1 MKLTIEQVYNK
12 LNTERTTEALNSC
25 RIPFRVIMVSNIK
38 RYQELVNKLRQIPD
52 VSLVSASELFSAPDI
67 MPRYENLNNTI
78 YQSKWVILTGVS
90 EYLRLFSYN
99 EAVTARL
106 KKLISHQVPASSIGR
121 IIIPL
126 WGCEA
131 LLQDSTL
138 RLMSDERMK
147 DYYFD
152 CTSDSD
158 EEQILTVTVFSSQFR
173 EFKKKLIKPDI
184 PLFDN
189 LQEWY
194 EFWSDGVTNINEYIL
209 ISGRSHLI
217 QPTNGAITIHV
228 VQDTLSFIR
237 ENLVGGEVLNAE
249 NCPIEVQNELFEQ
262 ALCHKSLDEAILSC
276 LNISI
281 FQAIDIMGKWS
292 VLSDDRKELVRL
304 WYRLHPD
311 NTYLSHSILKCDNLN
326 TLDNIIL
333 YDIFHISKVPSKWVS
348 ESQQLI
354 SVMKIKRDSLY
365 FDSLNKMSNY
375 EERLYYLSGDTSDE
389 KIYLL
394 KMVGQWLREDKSAVY
409 GCARLKTIYPEL
421 FEYLD
426 GEAYNEELRRYMEL
440 YKIYKLSNTLPA
452 DEQLYFAGIQT
463 DNYNYRYAELS
474 DFVDN
479 QTVVLWVD
487 ALGVEWLSL
496 LLKMLA
502 KRKDGKVIYHS
513 CGLSNL
519 PTETKYNE
527 QWKHMN
533 VPYEKLDYL
542 DKLAHKGL
550 SYKDIDDYYPCI
562 EEQFA
567 VISEMHG
574 TGKMVTIGS
583 KISKLLGKY
592 RRIIITGDHGTSR
605 LAARFFHT
613 KAGIP
618 ASKDITVGSH
628 GRFGITSKE
637 IEPITET
644 QIVHH
649 IGDKNYIVFAN
660 YDHYTISGYAAG
672 ADDNVPIFGEIH
684 GGATPEELLVPIIVF
699 DSYSV
704 ISLTAKW
711 EKNPVR
717 IQHKI
722 AKSVIKFNL
731 PIASLQVNI
740 GNIFA
745 SVTSTND
752 NKVWKVEFAN
762 IKAGKYE
769 VTIVADGKSVKVDE
783 LTLNSAIGNN
793 CGDFDL

>member
-1 MKLTIEQVYNK
+1 MTIDQVYNK
-12 LNTERTTEALNSC
+12 FNAERTTAELSPC
-25 RIPFRVIMVSNIK
+25 RIPVRVIMVSNVK
-38 RYQELVNKLRQIPD
+38 RYRELVNKLRQIPD

-67 MPRYENLNNTI
+67 MPRYENLNNTV

-90 EYLRLFSYN
+90 EYLRLFSHN
-99 EAVTARL
+99 EADTARL
-106 KKLISHQVPASSIGR
+106 KKLISHQVPVSSIGR

-131 LLQDSTL
+131 LWQDSTL

-158 EEQILTVTVFSSQFR
+158 EEQKLTITVFSAQFR
-173 EFKKKLIKPDI
+173 EFKEKLIKPNI

-194 EFWSDGVTNINEYIL
+194 EFWSNGEANITEYIL

-217 QPTNGAITIHV
+217 QPTNGTITVHV
-228 VQDTLSFIR
+228 VQDTLSFIQ
-237 ENLVGGEVLNAE
+237 ENLGGGEVLNAE
-249 NCPIEVQNELFEQ
+249 NCPIEVQNEFFEQ
-262 ALCHKSLDEAILSC
+262 ALYHKSLDEAILSC
-276 LNISI
+276 LNISG
-281 FQAIDIMGKWS
+281 FQALDIMGKWS
-292 VLSDDRKELVRL
+292 TLSDDRKELVRL
-304 WYRLHPD
+304 WYRLHPN
-311 NTYLSHSILKCDNLN
+311 NTYLSHCILKCDELN
-326 TLDNIIL
+326 AFENILL
-333 YDIFHISKVPSKWVS
+333 YDIFHISKAPSKWIS

-354 SVMKIKRDSLY
+354 AAMKIKRDSSY
-365 FDSLNKMSNY
+365 FDSLNKIPNY
-375 EERLYYLSGDTSDE
+375 EERLDYLSGDTSDE

-394 KMVGQWLREDKSAVY
+394 KMVGQWLREDKGAVY
-409 GCARLKTIYPEL
+409 DCAKLKAIYPEL

-426 GEAYNEELRRYMEL
+426 GEVYYNEELRRYMEL
-440 YKIYKLSNTLPA
+440 YKIYKLSNTLPT

-463 DNYNYRYAELS
+463 HDYNYRYAELS
-474 DFVDN
+474 DFVDD

-487 ALGVEWLSL
+487 ALGVEWLPL
-496 LLKMLA
+496 LLKALT

-513 CGLSNL
+513 CGLANL
-519 PTETKYNE
+519 PTETKYND
-527 QWKHMN
+527 QWNQMS
-533 VPYEKLDYL
+533 VPHEKLDYL

-583 KISKLLGKY
+583 RISELLGKY

-613 KAGIP
+613 RAGIP
-618 ASKDITVGSH
+618 ASKEIIVGSH
-628 GRFGITSKE
+628 GRFGITSKA
-637 IEPITET
+637 IGAIAET
-644 QIVHH
+644 QIVRH
-649 IGDKNYIVFAN
+649 IGDDNYIVFAN
-660 YDHYTISGYAAG
+660 YDHYAVSGHAAG
-672 ADDNVPIFGEIH
+672 ADDDVPTFGEIH
-684 GGATPEELLVPIIVF
+684 GGATPEEMLVPIIVF
-699 DSYSV
+699 DSNSL
-704 ISLTAKW
+704 ISLTAEW

-717 IQHKI
+717 IQNKI

-731 PIASLQVNI
+731 PIVNLQVNI

-745 SVTSTND
+745 SVTPTDD

-762 IKAGKYE
+762 VKAGNYE
-769 VTIVADGKSVKVDE
+769 VTIVANGKSVKIDE
-783 LTLNSAIGNN
+783 IILNSAIGNN